1 MAKST
6 KKVTFETI
14 EPNRSHEGIR
24 TKGELHEGIRT
35 KEELTPLWYSR
46 EELVK
51 SCIEAK
57 SIVQIISAVNG
68 DLKAIDHSQVCI
80 VGLEKFHGKKER
92 DKYRKLLV
100 KSVLI
105 RQEMNR
111 GLGIEND
118 VRSLCE
124 ISEMIS
130 ASFKEFALWQAAMHR
145 FHAYEPSSC
154 GESFDQSQLSAS
166 QPQHPA
172 KRQKV
177 SNGCSAETQIGQ
189 EALPAIKSSAQIT
202 KRESELLLSEMQHF
216 VEGYC
221 SR

>member
-1 MAKST
+1 MG
-6 KKVTFETI
+6 ETPKQVRFDQVLKHI
-14 EPNRSHEGIR
+14 ERN
-24 TKGELHEGIRT
+24 LEGIRT
-35 KEELTPLWYSR
+35 KEELKQLWYSR

-51 SCIEAK
+51 SCTEAK
-57 SIVQIISAVNG
+57 GIIKIITAVNG
-68 DLKAIDHSQVCI
+68 DWKAIDHSQVCV

-111 GLGIEND
+111 GLGLEND
-118 VRSLCE
+118 ARSLCE

-130 ASFKEFALWQAAMHR
+130 SSFKEFALWQAAMHR
-145 FHAYEPSSC
+145 FHACELSCAKAPS
-154 GESFDQSQLSAS
+154 EQLQVSES
-166 QPQHPA
+166 QPHHQA
-172 KRQKV
+172 KRQKL
-177 SNGCSAETQIGQ
+177 SNGCSVETQIEQ
-189 EALPAIKSSAQIT
+189 QTLPSIQSSQIT
-202 KRESELLLSEMQHF
+202 RKESQLLLCEMQHF